1 MVGHSTELASHEAG
15 EAAVVVVV
23 VELAVY
29 YLNRMTKSFF
39 NFFIAIFSKKVEKL
53 C

>member
-15 EAAVVVVV
+15 EAAVVVV